1 MYTGCQT
8 NENVYTHTYELQL
21 SYRPKMVQQYCK
33 LLLLLLL
40 LLLLS
45 ASKALQLIPLTL
57 EETLFRLPPC
67 SATIPLCN
75 SIVL

>member
-21 SYRPKMVQQYCK
+21 SYSPKMVQQYCK
-33 LLLLLLL
+33 LLVL

-45 ASKALQLIPLTL
+45 ASKALQLIALTL